1 MAPLHKMTAYR
12 IKITG
17 LVQGVGF
24 RPFVYRL
31 ASRLSLSGF
40 IRNQRDSVDILVEG
54 RKEILK
60 KFLGLL
66 KREAP
71 PASRIFRIE
80 VKKVKPIGCPSFK
93 IEESRGKKEG
103 ELFVPPDIA
112 TCKDCLSEMANPA
125 DQRYRYPFI
134 NCTNCGPRYSIIKDL
149 PYDRPRTVMTEFRLC
164 QNCGREYH
172 DPADRRYHAE
182 PIACPVCGPEIALR
196 HKNKTIKIKDAAVKE
211 AIALIKRGK
220 IIAVKGIGGFH
231 LICDAGNNAAVK
243 CLRNRKKRPVKP
255 LSLMAESA
263 ETVKQYAALSAE
275 AEKLLTSPYRPILLL
290 RKKSGKNNLS
300 DSLSP
305 DNNYYGF
312 FLAYAPLHF
321 LLLKG
326 GPKVLVATSANLS
339 EEPIICDNKE
349 AEKKLAG
356 IADYFLVH
364 NRKIVNQSDD
374 SIIFTPTSS
383 TPFPELWKGH
393 PSHSRGRNLGGGIFI
408 RRSRGYAP
416 LPIITEVKFPAALAF
431 GAEEKGTF
439 AFATGHTVFPS
450 PYLGDLKNYENLQ
463 FLEKTLDCYHR
474 LFHIKP
480 EFLVADLHPDYQSR
494 RRAEKMAKE
503 KKLPLFLVQHHQAHI
518 ASVLAEHNLQEPV
531 IGVAFD
537 GTGYGEDKTLWGGEF
552 FLGNQQKMERI
563 GCLLPFPL
571 PGGDRAISQPWRT
584 ALSLLH
590 ATFGSKIPDLKSF
603 KKIDWNQKIAVL
615 ETLNKNYPFIKTS
628 SAGRLFD
635 ATSSLLGLCQRQTY
649 DAEAPI
655 RLQTAAEKA
664 EFQLP
669 QLKPYSFVLK
679 KDEVLRVDWKPIITE
694 IVSELQNEESTEIIA
709 ARFHLTIAEIIQSV
723 CLKLSEKSKINK
735 VILAGGVFQNQLLL
749 KLTMKKLTTAG
760 FSVFVPEKLPV
771 NDAGICLGQLLIAKH
786 LCASR

>member
-1 MAPLHKMTAYR
+1 MANKSAFR
-12 IKITG
+12 IKVTG

-40 IRNQRDSVDILVEG
+40 VRNQRDGVDILVEG
-54 RKEILK
+54 RKEIRK
-60 KFLGLL
+60 KFLSLL
-66 KREAP
+66 EREAP

-80 VKKVKPIGCPSFK
+80 VKEVRPVGCPSFK
-93 IEESRGKKEG
+93 IEESRSKKEG
-103 ELFVPPDIA
+103 ELFIPPDIA
-112 TCKDCLSEMANPA
+112 TCKDCLSEMADPA

-164 QNCGREYH
+164 QNCGREYR

-182 PIACPVCGPEIALR
+182 PIACPVCGPEISLR
-196 HKNKTIKIKDAAVKE
+196 HKNVTIKTKDAAVRK
-211 AIALIKRGK
+211 AITLIKRGK

-231 LICDAGNNAAVK
+231 LICDAGNDAAVK
-243 CLRNRKKRPVKP
+243 RLRNRKKRPIKP

-263 ETVKQYAALSAE
+263 ETVKRYAALSAE
-275 AEKLLTSPYRPILLL
+275 AEKLLTNPYRPILLL
-290 RKKSGKNNLS
+290 RKKSGQNNLS
-300 DSLSP
+300 ASLSP

-339 EEPIICDNKE
+339 EEPVICDDQE
-349 AEKKLAG
+349 AEEKLSK

-364 NRKIVNQSDD
+364 NRKIINRSDD
-374 SIIFTPTSS
+374 SIFLSI
-383 TPFPELWKGH
+383 ENK
-393 PSHSRGRNLGGGIFI
+393 NIFI

-416 LPIITEVKFPAALAF
+416 LPIITDAKFPPSLAF

-439 AFATGHTVFPS
+439 AFAAGHTVFPS

-463 FLEKTLDCYHR
+463 FFEKTLDCYR
-474 LFHIKP
+474 RFFRIKP

-494 RRAEKMAKE
+494 RSAEKMAK
-503 KKLPLFLVQHHQAHI
+503 KKGLPLFLVQHHKAHV
-518 ASVLAEHNLQEPV
+518 ASVLAEHNLKEPV

-552 FLGNQQKMERI
+552 FCGNQQKMERV

-571 PGGDRAISQPWRT
+571 PGGDQAVLQPWRT

-590 ATFGSKIPDLKSF
+590 ATFGSKIPNLKSLEG
-603 KKIDWNQKIAVL
+603 INRNQKIAVL
-615 ETLNKNYPFIKTS
+615 ETLNKDYPFIKTS

-635 ATSSLLGLCQRQTY
+635 AASSLLGLCRIQTY

-664 EFQLP
+664 ESRLP
-669 QLKPYSFVLK
+669 QFKPYPFALEKDAVLH
-679 KDEVLRVDWKPIITE
+679 VDWKPIITK
-694 IVSELQNEESTEIIA
+694 IV
-709 ARFHLTIAEIIQSV
+709 
-723 CLKLSEKSKINK
+723 
-735 VILAGGVFQNQLLL
+735 
-749 KLTMKKLTTAG
+749 
-760 FSVFVPEKLPV
+760 
-771 NDAGICLGQLLIAKH
+771 
-786 LCASR
+786 